1 MSMLNSWCHYYFPGK
16 MTAASRSVPAFRG
29 WRAEGGLI
37 DCGSGF
43 EIFDEIK
50 KGIRRPVCLS
60 YPLPSGPYFGGVSF

>member
-1 MSMLNSWCHYYFPGK
+1 MPLLFSGENDSRVPFSTCFSW
-16 MTAASRSVPAFRG
+16 MA
-29 WRAEGGLI
+29 AEGGLI